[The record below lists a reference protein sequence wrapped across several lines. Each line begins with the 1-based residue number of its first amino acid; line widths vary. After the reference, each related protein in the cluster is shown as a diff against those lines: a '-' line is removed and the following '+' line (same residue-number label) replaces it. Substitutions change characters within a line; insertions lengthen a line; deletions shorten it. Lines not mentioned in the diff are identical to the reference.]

1 MACLL
6 ILFATYYQYQN
17 ESIDYNIF
25 RLNRKESQL
34 RKQINYLVEK
44 NNLLNKKYDLWNS
57 YNDEFNAVIK
67 IHNVNY
73 SVFDVNG
80 KALFTSFLPLK
91 IIANSYSLDEEL
103 LSEII
108 SNSDRRVLEK
118 NDDEIGKFQS
128 SYSVLKDKFGNPYGI
143 LFFPTVYHVH
153 LPRES
158 DHLRCMT
165 NSFKNSKFFQ
175 MQPSMTLPVQ
185 AVRRVNER
193 QAKPKKRG

>member
-44 NNLLNKKYDLWNS
+44 NNLLNQEYDLWDN
-57 YNDEFNAVIK
+57 YNEEFNAVIK

-73 SVFDVNG
+73 SIFDIGG

-91 IIANSYSLDEEL
+91 IISNNYSLDEEL
-103 LSEII
+103 LSKII
-108 SNSDRRVLEK
+108 SNSDSRVLEK

-128 SYSVLKDKFGNPYGI
+128 S
-143 LFFPTVYHVH
+143 
-153 LPRES
+153 
-158 DHLRCMT
+158 
-165 NSFKNSKFFQ
+165 
-175 MQPSMTLPVQ
+175 
-185 AVRRVNER
+185 
-193 QAKPKKRG
+193 